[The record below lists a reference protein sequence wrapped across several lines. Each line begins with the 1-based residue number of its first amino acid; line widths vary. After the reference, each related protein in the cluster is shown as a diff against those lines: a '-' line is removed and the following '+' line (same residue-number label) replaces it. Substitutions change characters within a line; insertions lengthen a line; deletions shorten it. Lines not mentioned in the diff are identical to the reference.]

1 MTSTIAPPA
10 SFGLISG
17 SAFSS
22 ASPAV
27 LEKMLD
33 TLDVESLEKELER
46 LQRATQQLV
55 QSNMEIQEFIELEQQ
70 DLAAHHQTQKELGL
84 TNEEHS
90 SVEPDPE
97 FVLAIE
103 ENKEVIEKYERTCV
117 HLKNAIQKK
126 RGVSSAHYDS
136 AESTTTTTTAKAEGE
151 PEAEGGVFL

>member
-1 MTSTIAPPA
+1 MASAIAPPA
-10 SFGLISG
+10 SLGLVSG

-27 LEKMLD
+27 LEQMLD

-55 QSNMEIQEFIELEQQ
+55 QSNKEIEEFIELEQQ
-70 DLAAHHQTQKELGL
+70 DLLAHHQNQKELGL

-117 HLKNAIQKK
+117 HLKTAIQKK
-126 RGVSSAHYDS
+126 RGVSSAQYGS
-136 AESTTTTTTAKAEGE
+136 VESTAQGETEAEV
-151 PEAEGGVFL
+151 EGGVFL